1 MKEESRDFEQ
11 DDTPIT
17 KQEFFGA
24 LNALEGRLVAKIGEI
39 RGGDITPGSLTP
51 TERNDSSDGREAK
64 PKGRPKW
71 FSSSST
77 HVEKDRDKQRNGETE
92 KSAELERQLGELQE
106 IHQKTLQESAKAVDD
121 KEREIGIQ
129 KEQIC
134 QLKNEKRELAEQK
147 LQLEEESKAR
157 EQELLSTI
165 KRTEEAYKKQEGETQ
180 KERAAKEEANKQ
192 VDRLQREWEQAK
204 EQIQNLRRDLE
215 GVRSLRDRIWPSF
228 LREVEGLAPF
238 VEEWSN
244 ELVAERPDKDLIFMF
259 ANIFTWSC
267 AFAIEKDGEGDDSI
281 ELTAT
286 TSLWNFSRTLLRW
299 LYAHGKTNDEAFLI
313 ISKLSEAVN
322 NVMQGGRYMT
332 EVPTLD
338 SPFSS
343 KNMDYSADGSSVGSV
358 AAIVAWGIRSTSSNI
373 CKKKSIVK
381 LTN

>member
-1 MKEESRDFEQ
+1 M
-11 DDTPIT
+11 
-17 KQEFFGA
+17 
-24 LNALEGRLVAKIGEI
+24 
-39 RGGDITPGSLTP
+39 
-51 TERNDSSDGREAK
+51 
-64 PKGRPKW
+64 
-71 FSSSST
+71 
-77 HVEKDRDKQRNGETE
+77 
-92 KSAELERQLGELQE
+92 
-106 IHQKTLQESAKAVDD
+106 
-121 KEREIGIQ
+121 
-129 KEQIC
+129 
-134 QLKNEKRELAEQK
+134 
-147 LQLEEESKAR
+147 
-157 EQELLSTI
+157 
-165 KRTEEAYKKQEGETQ
+165 
-180 KERAAKEEANKQ
+180 
-192 VDRLQREWEQAK
+192 
-204 EQIQNLRRDLE
+204 
-215 GVRSLRDRIWPSF
+215 RSLRDRIWPSF

-267 AFAIEKDGEGDDSI
+267 AFAIEKDGEGDDSM

-358 AAIVAWGIRSTSSNI
+358 EAIVAWGIRSTSSNI

>member
-1 MKEESRDFEQ
+1 MKELGDFEQ

-24 LNALEGRLVAKIGEI
+24 LNALEERLSAKISEI
-39 RGGDITPGSLTP
+39 GGGDMAVGSTAP
-51 TERNDSSDGREAK
+51 TVRNDSSDEREMK
-64 PKGRPKW
+64 SKGGSRW
-71 FSSSST
+71 YHFGSNA
-77 HVEKDRDKQRNGETE
+77 HVEKDRDKQKNAETE
-92 KSAELERQLGELQE
+92 ELAELKSKLEEL
-106 IHQKTLQESAKAVDD
+106 QKTLQESVKALDE
-121 KEREIGIQ
+121 KERNIGIL

-134 QLKNEKRELAEQK
+134 RLENEKRELADQK
-147 LQLEEESKAR
+147 LQIEGEYKAR
-157 EQELLSTI
+157 EQKLLSTI
-165 KRTEEAYKKQEGETQ
+165 ERTKEACEKQEEETQ

-215 GVRSLRDRIWPSF
+215 GVKSLRDRIWPSF
-228 LREVEGLAPF
+228 LREIEGLAPF
-238 VEEWSN
+238 AEEWSN
-244 ELVAERPDKDLIFMF
+244 ELVAERQDKDLIFMF

-267 AFAIEKDGEGDDSI
+267 AFAIEKDGEGDDST

-286 TSLWNFSRTLLRW
+286 TALWNFSRALLRW
-299 LYAHGKTNDEAFLI
+299 LYAHGKTSEEAFLI

-322 NVMQGGRYMT
+322 SVMQGGRYMT

-358 AAIVAWGIRSTSSNI
+358 EAIVAWGIRSTSRNI